1 MSKYQKFIDDLKE
14 ETYNQ
19 EIPNFAN
26 TIKIQYLQEKS
37 KPKTNKKIFNKLI
50 YVYLSLIILCIII
63 CIPLFSQKN
72 KAQPNIKYSPILFNT
87 VSDTYAFEL
96 GVAANIM
103 VNKEETMQ
111 NLANNV
117 DLDVAANQ
125 LHKEYTAIRQLIYQD
140 KSSYEIKQSTNIN
153 YEEEMNVR
161 ISYNSFDLECIIYYN
176 KTLKEIDDDEEIYNI
191 DGIVV
196 INNKEYEVIGE
207 TEKEKD
213 ETKTKLKIILTKNNY
228 FIIEEE
234 YEDGEQEFIYKN
246 YKNNQ
251 LIQKSKLEIEVEN
264 KEIEIVITEK
274 GNINGKTIIKWENNQ
289 LTAKVEYENYEG
301 KIIIEDEKEEIKYTF
316 VKEKTIIKLKI
327 IKEILNN
334 TNKTS
339 DYFVY

>member
-1 MSKYQKFIDDLKE
+1 MSKYEKFIDDLKE
-14 ETYNQ
+14 ETDNQ

-26 TIKIQYLQEKS
+26 TIKIQYLQEKL
-37 KPKTNKKIFNKLI
+37 KRNTNKKIFNKLI

-63 CIPLFSQKN
+63 CIPLFSQKI
-72 KAQPNIKYSPILFNT
+72 KEKPNIKYSPILFNT

-96 GVAANIM
+96 GVVANIM
-103 VNKEETMQ
+103 MNKEETMQ

-125 LHKEYTAIRQLIYQD
+125 LHNEYTTIRQLIYQD

-153 YEEEMNVR
+153 YEEEMIVR
-161 ISYNSFDLECIIYYN
+161 IAYNSFDLECIIYYN
-176 KTLKEIDDDEEIYNI
+176 KTLKEIDDDEEIYDI

-196 INNKEYEVIGE
+196 INNKEYEVVGE
-207 TEKEKD
+207 TEKEKS
-213 ETKTKLKIILTKNNY
+213 ETKTKLKIILTENNY

-246 YKNNQ
+246 YENNQ

-274 GNINGKTIIKWENNQ
+274 GKINGKIIIKWENNQ
-289 LTAKVEYENYEG
+289 LMATVEYDNYKG

-316 VKEKTIIKLKI
+316 VKEKTTIKLKI
-327 IKEILNN
+327 IKKILNN
-334 TNKTS
+334 SNKIT